1 MHAPAGRTWTV
12 RVHVSVPGRIV
23 SGMALTND
31 DIVHLIADT
40 PIQIGGN
47 LDRANGCTELL

>member
-47 LDRANGCTELL
+47 LDRGNGCTELL